1 MDRLHKALVLLL
13 VAGIPAA
20 APPFSASSPSLCFTE
35 GSVTYQLLPSAASAD
50 YRVKIDNA
58 APAPQLR
65 IGLVDAVE
73 VSDFALV
80 DDDSTLDRNGCDTAG
95 RLKTFN
101 VVANGPA
108 DLTVRLTREAADTD
122 LKLFVRSARLD
133 HREAAAL
140 FAVLQYNQPKIS
152 NGNHAD
158 SENRTAERIR

>member
-1 MDRLHKALVLLL
+1 MDRLHKALVLFL

-20 APPFSASSPSLCFTE
+20 APPFSASPPGLCFTE

-73 VSDFALV
+73 ISDFALV
-80 DDDSTLDRNGCDTAG
+80 DDNSDLDHNGFDTAG

-101 VVANGPA
+101 VVADGPA
-108 DLTVRLTREAADTD
+108 D

-152 NGNHAD
+152 IGNHAD
-158 SENRTAERIR
+158 SED